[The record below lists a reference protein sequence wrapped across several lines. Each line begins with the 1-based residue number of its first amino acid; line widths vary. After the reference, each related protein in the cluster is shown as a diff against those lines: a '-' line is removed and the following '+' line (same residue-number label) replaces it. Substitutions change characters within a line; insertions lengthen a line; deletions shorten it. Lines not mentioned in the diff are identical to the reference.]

1 MTSPFRSGY
10 SVSQV
15 ALHWIIALLVLF
27 QLLFGDSMSHF
38 LHLKHRGMAIDA
50 SVRSWAGYHYWVGWT
65 ILALVLLRLLLRLVR
80 RVPEPAA
87 GGPHWMKR
95 AAVASHALFYVIL
108 LAMPVLGLLGYYIGD
123 PYGDIHSWGKPLLI
137 ILICVHAAAALVHQF
152 WLKDGT
158 LRRMLV
164 PAS

>member
-1 MTSPFRSGY
+1 MVLAFRSGY
-10 SVSQV
+10 SALQIL
-15 ALHWIIALLVLF
+15 LHWLIALLVLF
-27 QLLFGDSMSHF
+27 QLVFGDSMSRF
-38 LHLKHRGMAIDA
+38 LHREHRGMPIDA
-50 SVRSWAGYHYWVGWT
+50 SVRSWAGYHYWVGLA
-65 ILALVLLRLLLRLVR
+65 ILALVLLRLLLRLTR
-80 RVPEPAA
+80 NVPEPGAS
-87 GGPHWMKR
+87 GPHWMKR
-95 AAVASHALFYVIL
+95 AASASHALFYVLL

-137 ILICVHAAAALVHQF
+137 ILISIHAAAALFHQF